1 VAPPASKWLAV
12 PCRRVLLRILAGE
25 FDAGFIATPC
35 SSYSVRHDPARRSA
49 TLPEGSQPW
58 PAGWQAY
65 VTKHNM
71 LAEFTAS
78 VIDTCRVAAIPVALE
93 NPADRAD
100 PSSPAHWPKF
110 GKHGSLWRMRSI
122 ATALGAYHATY
133 STLAQCTLG
142 ASAQKWTTIAG
153 AGGLARILASLRAE
167 RYLCPHG
174 RDGHSEVLSGRDA
187 LGRSRTGEAAAYPEP
202 LNALLT
208 RALLAAATERRLQA
222 SSQHTGTSEPLPPLR
237 PALPTIHEGRVGAGI
252 AMGILA
258 HASCES
264 ARHFPNRFAHS
275 SLHIP
280 ETQASLRAEPFP
292 GELSSPATS
301 SRPASAC
308 KAHRRRRLP
317 HSAPLPGAPD
327 TSCDHIGCCPTP
339 NPPIGPAHIAIANSM

>member
-1 VAPPASKWLAV
+1 
-12 PCRRVLLRILAGE
+12 
-25 FDAGFIATPC
+25 
-35 SSYSVRHDPARRSA
+35 
-49 TLPEGSQPW
+49 
-58 PAGWQAY
+58 
-65 VTKHNM
+65 
-71 LAEFTAS
+71 
-78 VIDTCRVAAIPVALE
+78 
-93 NPADRAD
+93 
-100 PSSPAHWPKF
+100 
-110 GKHGSLWRMRSI
+110 MRSI

-133 STLAQCTLG
+133 STFAQCTLG

-208 RALLAAATERRLQA
+208 RALLAAATERRLRA

-292 GELSSPATS
+292 GELSSPVTS

-327 TSCDHIGCCPTP
+327 TSCEHIGCCPTP
-339 NPPIGPAHIAIANSM
+339 SPPIGPAHIAIANLFLPGVYASQVLDWFVLADSAAAAIRAGKHPPSVPTRVIGQHSYSLGHEVSSGIAATPPSATQCGVPHATPRSLPSPAASLAAK